1 VTAGTCRFCRCTEDD
16 PCRIPGGDSCS
27 WYVATRD
34 VCTAP
39 GCITAYH
46 AELRRKM
53 SRNKRRTPAEIHAL
67 MKEEKNAKQRAYR
80 AKRKQQ
86 RGAA

>member
-1 VTAGTCRFCRCTEDD
+1 MSAGRCRFCRCTETD
-16 PCRIPGGDSCS
+16 PCRIPGGDTCA

-46 AELRRKM
+46 AELRRKHT
-53 SRNKRRTPAEIHAL
+53 KKRTPGQIHAL
-67 MKEEKNAKQRAYR
+67 MMEEKRAKQRAYR
-80 AKRKQQ
+80 ARRKQQ